1 MENTVCC
8 IHGAKSLKQLCVSI
22 LSRNVKLTLGEE
34 ALGGGGD
41 VKLTPRFF
49 GFKGLLLDRLS
60 KVSVQLFFV
69 R

>member
-8 IHGAKSLKQLCVSI
+8 IHGAKYLKQLCVSI

-34 ALGGGGD
+34 ALGGGG

-49 GFKGLLLDRLS
+49 GFKGLLLDRL
-60 KVSVQLFFV
+60 LT
-69 R
+69 RLLTLIR